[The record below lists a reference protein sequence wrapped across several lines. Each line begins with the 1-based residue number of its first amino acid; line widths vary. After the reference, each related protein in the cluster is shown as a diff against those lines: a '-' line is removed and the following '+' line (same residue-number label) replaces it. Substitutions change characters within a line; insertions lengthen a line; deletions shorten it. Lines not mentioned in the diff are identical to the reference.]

1 MIPSRAGAPGIVVAA
16 FALALAP
23 GCAGKKK
30 SDATSQFLAAPELVA
45 LAEAELADRDFRK
58 ARTHLERVTYS
69 PSDRTELEPKVRLL
83 LADVAFWQG
92 DDLSMIEARAKYQDF
107 ASLYPNHP
115 RAAYAQFQAGIASFK
130 QVRDPSRDQAQTKI
144 AIADLREV
152 LKRFP
157 DSPYARAA
165 RSRLDEA
172 EGLLAE
178 HEYDVAL
185 FYLKKKKYKA
195 AEDRLRGL
203 LDAYPRYEA
212 RDKVYVGL
220 GRALLGGGNAA
231 EGKAFL
237 DKVIE
242 DWPGGKW
249 AAEARETL
257 DDFAKRAEKPA

>member
-1 MIPSRAGAPGIVVAA
+1 MTPSRRGVAGILVAA
-16 FALALAP
+16 FLVALVP

-30 SDATSQFLAAPELVA
+30 SKASTEFLTARELVA

-58 ARTHLERVTYS
+58 ARTYLERVTYS
-69 PSDRTELEPKVRLL
+69 PADRVELEPTVRLL

-115 RAAYAQFQAGIASFK
+115 RAAYAQFQAGIASLR
-130 QVRDPSRDQAQTKI
+130 QVRDPSRDQAQTKV
-144 AIADLREV
+144 AIADFREV

-165 RSRLDEA
+165 RSRLDDAEA
-172 EGLLAE
+172 LLAE
-178 HEYDVAL
+178 HEYDVAT

-220 GRALLGGGNAA
+220 GRALLGSGKDA

-237 DKVIE
+237 DKVLE

-249 AAEARETL
+249 AREAQETL
-257 DDFAKRAEKPA
+257 DDFEKRAEKPA

>member
-1 MIPSRAGAPGIVVAA
+1 MLVAGFATSLVA
-16 FALALAP
+16 
-23 GCAGKKK
+23 GCAGKKGPAGA
-30 SDATSQFLAAPELVA
+30 SGFLPAPELVA

-58 ARTHLERVTYS
+58 ARTYLERVTYS
-69 PSDRTELEPKVRLL
+69 PAERTELEPKVRLL

-115 RAAYAQFQAGIASFK
+115 RAAYAQFQAGVASFQ

-172 EGLLAE
+172 EGFLAE
-178 HEYDVAL
+178 HEYDVAA

-203 LDAYPRYEA
+203 LDAYPRYGA

-220 GRALLGGGNAA
+220 GRALLGAGNAA
-231 EGKAFL
+231 EGRAFL
-237 DKVIE
+237 DKVLE
-242 DWPGGKW
+242 DWPEGEW
-249 AAEARETL
+249 AREARETL
-257 DDFAKRAEKPA
+257 DDFAKRTEKPA